1 MQEKKFCP
9 NCGYQM
15 RFVASSW
22 ACDACTYQEKVE
34 VVTMAAI
41 TSTGEYDVRLCL
53 SNDHKDAV
61 EQMGMIDR
69 AMRRY
74 FGKELHVPEH
84 VQLNE
89 LNEEVLVNTGVLVD
103 DWLDSRKEILPDS
116 ICYSHIPVEELN
128 RLSKMVGL

>member
-74 FGKELHVPEH
+74 FGKDLLMPEGYY
-84 VQLNE
+84 LNE
-89 LNEEVLVNTGVLVD
+89 VSEEVLVNTGVLVV
-103 DWLDSRKEILPDS
+103 DWLKARKK
-116 ICYSHIPVEELN
+116 EL
-128 RLSKMVGL
+128 GA